1 MTRQARQVLTAG
13 LAEQLVGD
21 LTDDGHSVFTS
32 HLVKALKGQAAGS
45 EGEITASRVM
55 AYVVDA
61 VMKDAHS
68 EQTPAYGDI
77 VGSEPGGDLIFMQ
90 PDLHYFTVPADR
102 EGGINTGIYLKP
114 NDRISI
120 VATGVISYDSG
131 HHHANAD
138 GLFTTYKGQPLAHPQ
153 VMKPIGWVHPEAYQT
168 NGDNPGIIGSLFGWV
183 GEYTKDSAFLVGE
196 NAEVKIGNEGYL
208 HLSVNDAKGT
218 YGDNTGE
225 YEVTIRVFK

>member
-1 MTRQARQVLTAG
+1 MTHQARQVLTGG

-21 LTDDGHSVFTS
+21 LTDDGHSIFTS
-32 HLVKALKGQAAGS
+32 HLLKALKGQAAGS

-55 AYVVDA
+55 AHVADA
-61 VMKDAHS
+61 VMKDPHS

-77 VGSEPGGDLIFMQ
+77 AGSEPGGDLIFIQ
-90 PDLHYFTVPADR
+90 PDLRYFTVPADG
-102 EGGINTGIYLKP
+102 EGGINTDIYLEP
-114 NDRISI
+114 NDRISV
-120 VATGVISYDSG
+120 VAAGVISYDSG
-131 HHHANAD
+131 HHHTNAD

-153 VMKPIGWVHPEAYQT
+153 VMKPMRWQHPEAYQT
-168 NGDNPGIIGSLFGWV
+168 DGGRLGIIGSLFGWV
-183 GEYTKDSAFLVGE
+183 GEYSKDSAFLIGE
-196 NAEVKIGNEGYL
+196 SAEVTINREGYL